1 MKLEAEYAIMQGEKG
16 ATGKDAII
24 VSANEPDKPKDGQ
37 LWQTASGQPIKRW
50 DGTEWVLHYISV
62 ENLSVE
68 NLSAICADLGTVTAG
83 TIKSKNFEQ
92 GLSGMQ
98 IALEDGTLES
108 YSDDVSASI
117 RNGDLVTTSKD
128 PSTHLWNVFYSG
140 RGIEVVGYDG
150 QMVNI
155 VPALCGTVPDFFVGA
170 KTQTNTSL
178 AENNIPLFATL
189 KKLLNKLTNPVVYS
203 IQSLHMTCKANSIT
217 GVYHTPTMPNEYD
230 ESEYDL
236 IGSVFCNTSEGSA
249 TFCTCKTQSNGQVYI
264 AIKNWKTSEITID
277 PEYYAVFVK
286 K

>member
-24 VSANEPDKPKDGQ
+24 VSANEPENPKDGQ

-83 TIKSKNFEQ
+83 TIESKNFVR
-92 GLSGMQ
+92 GYSGME
-98 IALEDGTLES
+98 IALEDGTFES

-117 RNGDLVTTSKD
+117 RNGDFVTTSKD
-128 PSTHLWNVFYSG
+128 LSTHLWNVFYSG

-170 KTQTNTSL
+170 KTQTNMSL
-178 AENNIPLFATL
+178 SADNIPLFATL
-189 KKLLNKLTNPVVYS
+189 KKLLNKLTNPVVYA
-203 IQSLHMTCKANSIT
+203 IQILHMTCKANGVT
-217 GVYHTPTMPNEYD
+217 GVYHTPAMPNEYNK
-230 ESEYDL
+230 SEYDL
-236 IGSVFCNTSEGSA
+236 IGSVFCNTAEGSV
-249 TFCTCKTQSNGQVYI
+249 TPCTCKVQTDGQVYI
-264 AIKNWKTSEITID
+264 AIKNWKTSEITIN